1 MNRFVLMLLLCLG
14 ASSLACA
21 QDDNVIS
28 LTKPIT
34 ADSVHSSL
42 VPEQHSASKAL
53 RLSIIP
59 GGGQIYNKQAW
70 KVPIIYGLLGG
81 LGYLVYTNYQD
92 CKMFKDEYL
101 HRVNNNGE
109 CLLEDYASYPDNN
122 IYNLY
127 QTYNQRFQLMIVV
140 SVVVYGLNLLDAY
153 VFGHL
158 FDFQIDDDISMSM
171 SPSLMSTPDMHP
183 VPGIGLSFSL

>member
-1 MNRFVLMLLLCLG
+1 MNRLVLILLFCLG

-21 QDDNVIS
+21 QVDNMNPS
-28 LTKPIT
+28 TKTIV
-34 ADSVHSSL
+34 ADSTKTSFVA
-42 VPEQHSASKAL
+42 EHSASKAL

-70 KVPIIYGLLGG
+70 KVPVIYGMLGG
-81 LGYLVYTNYQD
+81 LGYLVYTNYKD

-101 HRVNNNGE
+101 HRVNNNDE
-109 CLLEDYASYPDNN
+109 ALLEDYTSYPKEN

-127 QTYNQRFQLMIVV
+127 QTYNQRFQLMIVI

-153 VFGHL
+153 VYGHL
-158 FDFQIDDDISMSM
+158 FDFQIDDNISMTM
-171 SPSLMSTPDMHP
+171 SPSLLSTPDLHP
-183 VPGIGLSFSL
+183 VPAIGLSFSL